1 MMSVSLREGKE
12 ERKLNK
18 AGAMCADKTSA
29 LLDLP
34 K

>member
-18 AGAMCADKTSA
+18 AGGMQSGSTSA
-29 LLDLP
+29 LCDLP